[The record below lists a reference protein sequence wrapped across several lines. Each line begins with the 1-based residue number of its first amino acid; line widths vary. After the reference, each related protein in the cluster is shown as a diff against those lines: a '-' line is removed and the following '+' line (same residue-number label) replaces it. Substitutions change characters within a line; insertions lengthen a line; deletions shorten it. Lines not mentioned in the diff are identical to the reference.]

1 MARSYVVAAAP
12 RVYRP
17 ISSRASV
24 AQHRCATPLRNT
36 VKVPFDKPKGLAEA
50 PIMLMQNKQADDQ
63 AAPSPEGKRAG
74 IEQLC

>member
-1 MARSYVVAAAP
+1 
-12 RVYRP
+12 
-17 ISSRASV
+17 
-24 AQHRCATPLRNT
+24 LRNT

-63 AAPSPEGKRAG
+63 AAPSPKGKRAG